1 MAQVY
6 PQMNESSHRETG
18 VHLRTPA
25 HMPYSNNVPLPGHP
39 SPEYDRTQVPAGPP
53 RSMARQPHTFHIT
66 FPLAPPLVLAT
77 SRHISRSND
86 DRPTAPRSKLQYK
99 DLRYDGKSNW
109 KAFFHKFVRLSRN
122 YQSASTNNGDSL
134 REWAYRVLTLA
145 TRAFPQLPTSTLRPS
160 PAYAM
165 VQMLTLAFLLWTV
178 AQRRLRKR

>member
-109 KAFFHKFVRLSRN
+109 KAFFHKFVRLSRS
-122 YQSASTNNGDSL
+122 QLWTKAEQHDQVCFSWRAQPAST
-134 REWAYRVLTLA
+134 YTLLLEVCP
-145 TRAFPQLPTSTLRPS
+145 RPQFRI
-160 PAYAM
+160 
-165 VQMLTLAFLLWTV
+165 F
-178 AQRRLRKR
+178 